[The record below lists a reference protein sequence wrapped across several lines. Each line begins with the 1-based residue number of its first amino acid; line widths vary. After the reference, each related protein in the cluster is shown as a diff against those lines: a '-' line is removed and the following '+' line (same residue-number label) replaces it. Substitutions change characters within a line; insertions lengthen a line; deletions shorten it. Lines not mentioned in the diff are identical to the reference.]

1 MQPKPAH
8 LAAIYGEQ
16 FSDPSVV
23 DAYGLRPP
31 YPDGVIDQLAG
42 AAGSDGA
49 VLDLGC
55 GTGEITR
62 RLAGRVGR
70 IDAVD
75 PSAAMLARARSL
87 PGGTRPSLTWIH
99 GMAEDAPLDPPYD
112 LVYAAAALHWMDWAV
127 VLPRVRA
134 ALSPSGTFAIVGNS
148 TAPVPWAADAQVVI
162 DRYSTNRDYRPY
174 DLRQELECRG
184 LFRETG
190 RYRSDP
196 VPFDQAVDDYV
207 NSYHARNGFSRD
219 RMDPAA
225 VDAFDRAMTAV
236 VASHVAGDT
245 VRLMVSGDII
255 WGIPTPN
262 G

>member
-1 MQPKPAH
+1 MQPKPPH
-8 LAAIYGEQ
+8 LAASYGEQ
-16 FSDPSVV
+16 FADQSVV

-42 AAGSDGA
+42 LARADGA

-70 IDAVD
+70 VDAVD
-75 PSAAMLARARSL
+75 PSAAMLATARSL
-87 PGGTRPSLTWIH
+87 PGGDHPNLAWIR
-99 GMAEDAPLDPPYD
+99 GRAEDAPLSPPYD
-112 LVYAAAALHWMDWAV
+112 LVYAAASLHWMDWAV
-127 VLPRVRA
+127 VLPRIRV
-134 ALSPSGTFAIVGNS
+134 ALSPNGTFAIVGNS
-148 TAPVPWAADAQVVI
+148 TAPAPWAADAQRVI

-174 DLRQELECRG
+174 NLQQELEQRG

-196 VPFDQAVDDYV
+196 VPFDQTLYDYV
-207 NSYHARNGFSRD
+207 NSLHARNGFSRD

-225 VDAFDRAMTAV
+225 ADAFDRAMTAV
-236 VASHVAGDT
+236 VASHIAGDT
-245 VRLMVSGDII
+245 VRLMVFGDIVR
-255 WGIPTPN
+255 GIPSPSD
-262 G
+262 

>member
-8 LAAIYGEQ
+8 LTAMHGEQ
-16 FSDPSVV
+16 FSDQSVV

-31 YPDGVIDQLAG
+31 YPDGVIDQLSG
-42 AAGSDGA
+42 AAGTNGA

-70 IDAVD
+70 IDGVD
-75 PSAAMLARARSL
+75 PSAAMLVRATSL
-87 PGGTRPSLTWIH
+87 SGADQPNLTWIH
-99 GMAEDAPLDPPYD
+99 GSAEDAPLDPPYD

-148 TAPVPWAADAQVVI
+148 TAPLPWAADAQAVI

-174 DLRQELECRG
+174 NLQQELEHRG

-196 VPFDQAVDDYV
+196 IPFDQTIHDYV

-225 VDAFDRAMTAV
+225 ADAFDRALTAV
-236 VASHVAGDT
+236 VASRVTGDT
-245 VRLMVSGDII
+245 VRLRVFGDIV
-255 WGIPTPN
+255 WGLPSPT